1 MLGVVYKSTGGRLWN
16 KPWVRRLLQ
25 ALVNSA
31 HSSFG
36 QCMSCTPAVS
46 VTSFWPCCQGLP
58 PLTETQKA
66 NRAKNRKAE
75 QQVEQI
81 LKEAAS
87 KEVKS
92 ALPALGKASKKAQ

>member
-16 KPWVRRLLQ
+16 KPWVRRVLQ

-31 HSSFG
+31 DRSSG
-36 QCMSCTPAVS
+36 QCMSYTLAVS
-46 VTSFWPCCQGLP
+46 VTHSRPCCQGLP

-92 ALPALGKASKKAQ
+92 ALPALGKASKKPQ

>member
-1 MLGVVYKSTGGRLWN
+1 
-16 KPWVRRLLQ
+16 
-25 ALVNSA
+25 
-31 HSSFG
+31 
-36 QCMSCTPAVS
+36 MSCTLAVS
-46 VTSFWPCCQGLP
+46 MAYYRPCCQGLP

-75 QQVEQI
+75 QQVGQI

-87 KEVKS
+87 KEVKA